1 MVTDRI
7 VKADVYE
14 RRAIDALG
22 LDNANKFRFVNKP
35 FRTYDWLEDTYV
47 ITSDTL
53 TAAGGSTATDTTTI
67 TVTTPKAYNVG
78 DVILIDS
85 EYIWVSAVNTSTGV
99 LTVVRNH
106 GGTQAA
112 HTHSTT
118 VTIVSSARLEGADS
132 DDSPTTEVTS
142 TTNCSQIFQRE
153 IQVSRDEKLFPLYG
167 ITDLED
173 YYIDKKMDELIMMLN
188 RVPYHGQRQAGS
200 SSHSSGR
207 SAGGFETF
215 ISTNTTAAG
224 SVDLTRDHIDDML
237 EDIYG
242 YGGSPDALF
251 CAPFQQRKINEIYD
265 GFIRTERSER
275 VGGNRIDWLESPI
288 PGMIP
293 LQIIV
298 DRHCKTGTV
307 YLVSRKYAGYITID
321 PFFYERLGK
330 VGDAE
335 LGQVVG
341 EYGFV
346 VAFEKAHGYINGL
359 TTS

>member
-7 VKADVYE
+7 QLADVYE

-22 LDNANKFRFVNKP
+22 LDNASKFRFVNTP
-35 FRTYDWLEDTYV
+35 NRTYDWLEDTYV

-53 TAAGGSTATDTTTI
+53 TSSGGLASSSTTT
-67 TVTTPKAYNVG
+67 TCLVTTPKAYNVG

-85 EYIWVSAVNTSTGV
+85 EYIWVSAVDTSGAQ
-99 LTVVRNH
+99 LTLVRNR
-106 GGTQAA
+106 GGTQA
-112 HTHSTT
+112 THANSTT

-153 IQVSRDEKLFPLYG
+153 VQISRSDKLFPNYG
-167 ITDLED
+167 IADLED

-188 RVPYHGQRQAGS
+188 RVPYHGIRQAGS
-200 SSHSSGR
+200 SSHSQGR
-207 SAGGFETF
+207 GAGGFEVF

-224 SVDLTRDHIDDML
+224 SIDLVRDHIDDQL
-237 EDIYG
+237 ENIYG

-251 CAPFQQRKINEIYD
+251 CNTFQQRRLNAIYE

-275 VGGNRIDWLESPI
+275 TGGNRIELLEHPI
-288 PGMIP
+288 GGRPIE
-293 LQIIV
+293 IIV
-298 DRHCKTGTV
+298 DRHCKTDTV
-307 YLVSRKYAGYITID
+307 YIISRKYAGYITID
-321 PFFYERLGK
+321 PFFYEQLGK

-346 VAFEKAHGYINGL
+346 VAFEKAHAYINGL